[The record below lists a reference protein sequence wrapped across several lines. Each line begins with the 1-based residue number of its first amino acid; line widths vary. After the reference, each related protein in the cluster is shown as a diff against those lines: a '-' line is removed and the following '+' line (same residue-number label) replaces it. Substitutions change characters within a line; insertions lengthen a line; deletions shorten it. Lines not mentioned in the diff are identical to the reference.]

1 MLGSVVQVHLSPPQI
16 PVRPK
21 NLKSAAIAFAFLV
34 AAALLSAGSAV
45 AQLRSIP
52 DDAKRGQLRHVQEM
66 IVEIDGDRAM
76 LSPGSQIRSAEN
88 RIVLPSALPLE
99 SVLVKYMTDAAGM
112 VHRVWILTQEE
123 AAKPDK
129 QK

>member
-1 MLGSVVQVHLSPPQI
+1 MLGSVVQVHLSPPHI

-21 NLKSAAIAFAFLV
+21 SLQSAFFAVIFAAAAFA
-34 AAALLSAGSAV
+34 AAGTAL

-52 DDAKRGQLRHVQEM
+52 DDAKRAQMRYVREM
-66 IVEIDGDRAM
+66 IVELDGDRVQ
-76 LSPGSQIRSAEN
+76 LSPGSQIRSIEN
-88 RIVLPSALPLE
+88 RIVLPSSLPQD
-99 SVLVKYMTDAAGM
+99 SVLVKYMTDAAGL

>member
-1 MLGSVVQVHLSPPQI
+1 MLGSVVQVHLSPPPI
-16 PVRPK
+16 PVRSQRF
-21 NLKSAAIAFAFLV
+21 LLTAITIVLAA
-34 AAALLSAGSAV
+34 AAALAVAGTAL

-52 DDAKRGQLRHVQEM
+52 DDAKRGQLRHIREM

-76 LSPGSQIRSAEN
+76 LSPGSHIRSIEN
-88 RIVLPSALPLE
+88 RIMLPSSLPQE
-99 SVLVKYMTDAAGM
+99 GVLVKYMTDGAGLI
-112 VHRVWILTQEE
+112 HRVWILTQEE